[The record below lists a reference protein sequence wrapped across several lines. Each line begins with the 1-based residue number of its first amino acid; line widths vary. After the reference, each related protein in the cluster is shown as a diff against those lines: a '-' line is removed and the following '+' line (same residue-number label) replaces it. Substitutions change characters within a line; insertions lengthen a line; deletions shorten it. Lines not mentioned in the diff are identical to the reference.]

1 MTYKD
6 PMVILH
12 MTNNMALLTDHPE
25 VCKVVD
31 WVQQEEPL
39 PGVEEGEGGHTA
51 QQQGSVVLAYR
62 LNLHYR

>member
-12 MTNNMALLTDHPE
+12 MTNNTALLTDHPE

-31 WVQQEEPL
+31 
-39 PGVEEGEGGHTA
+39 
-51 QQQGSVVLAYR
+51 
-62 LNLHYR
+62 